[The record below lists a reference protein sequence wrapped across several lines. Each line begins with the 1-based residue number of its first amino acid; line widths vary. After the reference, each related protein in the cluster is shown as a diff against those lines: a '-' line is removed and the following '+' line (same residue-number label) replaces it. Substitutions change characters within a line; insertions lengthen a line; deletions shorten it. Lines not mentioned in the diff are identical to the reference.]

1 MAKTASSQLLSDS
14 QRIGKPEPVACGP
27 AALGEAALA
36 YRREGAVN
44 SRFAAFREILLTALR
59 DLESI
64 GADSQPSVLK
74 FRLRDEVRRF
84 EIDLICAALQKT
96 NGNQKHAAMLLGTNA
111 TTLQCK
117 IKRYKI
123 TIRRSHLDNVITE

>member
-1 MAKTASSQLLSDS
+1 MAKTASSQLLSNS
-14 QRIGKPEPVACGP
+14 QRIGKPEAIACGP
-27 AALGEAALA
+27 AALGDAALA

-64 GADSQPSVLK
+64 EDDSQPRVLK

-96 NGNQKHAAMLLGTNA
+96 NGNQRHAAMLLGTNA

>member
-1 MAKTASSQLLSDS
+1 VGTLQDPFVDWKVSAIATKGID
-14 QRIGKPEPVACGP
+14 
-27 AALGEAALA
+27 
-36 YRREGAVN
+36 
-44 SRFAAFREILLTALR
+44 AFREILLTALR

-64 GADSQPSVLK
+64 EADSQPSVLK

-96 NGNQKHAAMLLGTNA
+96 NGNQRHAAMLGTNA
-111 TTLQCK
+111 TTLQST

-123 TIRRSHLDNVITE
+123 TISRSHLDNVITE

>member
-1 MAKTASSQLLSDS
+1 MAKTASSLLSDG
-14 QRIGKPEPVACGP
+14 QRIGKPEPVACGS
-27 AALGEAALA
+27 AALGKAALA

-44 SRFAAFREILLTALR
+44 SRFVAFREILLTALR

-64 GADSQPSVLK
+64 EADSQPSAHK

-96 NGNQKHAAMLLGTNA
+96 NGNQRHAAMLLGTNA
-111 TTLQCK
+111 TTLQSK

-123 TIRRSHLDNVITE
+123 TISRSHLDNVITE

>member
-1 MAKTASSQLLSDS
+1 MAKTAASQLLSDS
-14 QRIGKPEPVACGP
+14 RIGKPERVACGP
-27 AALGEAALA
+27 ATLGEAALA

-44 SRFAAFREILLTALR
+44 SRFVAFREILLTALL

-64 GADSQPSVLK
+64 EADSQPSVLK

-96 NGNQKHAAMLLGTNA
+96 NGNQRHAAMLLGTNA
-111 TTLQCK
+111 TTLQSK

-123 TIRRSHLDNVITE
+123 TINRSHVDDVIIE